1 MQLASYWPRSLD
13 YLHPS
18 GKSGFMLGDILGR
31 KAGLTCTEVLPDR
44 FLAPRPPVLASP
56 LLLVIDSF
64 GEVSPLTKGLGSAE
78 LGRPWV
84 GTLMGATRGRADFG
98 VFLADKVGV
107 V

>member
-1 MQLASYWPRSLD
+1 
-13 YLHPS
+13 
-18 GKSGFMLGDILGR
+18 MLGDILGR
-31 KAGLTCTEVLPDR
+31 KAGLTCTEVVPDL

-64 GEVSPLTKGLGSAE
+64 GEVSPLTRGFGSAE
-78 LGRPWV
+78 FGRPWF
-84 GTLMGATRGRADFG
+84 GRLMGATRGGADFG